1 MPLYEHPLDNPFL
14 HDLYMEGLEKGLEK
28 GREEGREEGREKAT
42 RVITHIL
49 ERRFGP
55 LPAWA
60 QEKIRALPVEK
71 LENLLDQALD
81 APTLEHAL
89 DV

>member
-1 MPLYEHPLDNPFL
+1 MEGRA
-14 HDLYMEGLEKGLEK
+14 EGLEERLEQ
-28 GREEGREEGREKAT
+28 ELEKAT
-42 RVITHIL
+42 RFITHIL